1 MHCCDSYAV
10 RRESRER
17 WDFNYKD
24 YSFASLLKAKTVA
37 VINRV
42 TWSQATNKNF
52 SKSRLEEFT
61 IFNRHE
67 NRKTGLTILLLSKE
81 EAPHQILLVR
91 ICSIFHWKI
100 FTIFFSSNCFGHKLG
115 STEPTAIWR
124 IFPRSSFNQIFTIF
138 YVKLFWSQNLPQF
151 DEFLIRKIS
160 QIFSRVIIVLVTGN
174 YTIFFVKI
182 FWS

>member
-52 SKSRLEEFT
+52 Q
-61 IFNRHE
+61 NP
-67 NRKTGLTILLLSKE
+67 GLRSSQSSIVMRIEKLGWQFAVEQRRS
-81 EAPHQILLVR
+81 PHQILLVR
-91 ICSIFHWKI
+91 IWSIFPWKI

-115 STEPTAIWR
+115 STEPTAIRR
-124 IFPRSSFNQIFTIF
+124 IFPRSIFHKITSKYF
-138 YVKLFWSQNLPQF
+138 GHKTYHNLTNFSLEKFHKFFLVKLFWL
-151 DEFLIRKIS
+151 
-160 QIFSRVIIVLVTGN
+160 
-174 YTIFFVKI
+174 
-182 FWS
+182 